1 MVETPMKLVD
11 GWGQRIIAIDEITV
25 DDGPDGLFAPVTDV
39 SNAVGTGPLLGNL
52 MFLVVQPLQG
62 LEGLVDLGPSPTT
75 ERFDGNG
82 VGGQM
87 VLAPIQIA
95 GTGDGDTLGH
105 GIEASLPVRI
115 LAERP
120 HNRLSTEPHP
130 TCNSQ
135 SFLA

>member
-11 GWGQRIIAIDEITV
+11 GKGQGIVPIDEIAV
-25 DDGPDGLFAPVTDV
+25 GDGSDGLFTPVTDV
-39 SNAVGTGPLLGNL
+39 SNAVGAGPLLGNL

-62 LEGLVDLGPSPTT
+62 LEGLVDLGPSPAT
-75 ERFDGNG
+75 ERFDGDG

-105 GIEASLPVRI
+105 GIEASLSFKF
-115 LAERP
+115 LLKGFTAGFQ
-120 HNRLSTEPHP
+120 
-130 TCNSQ
+130 Q
-135 SFLA
+135 SDI